1 MNAMIELVN
10 ITKHYSNKKVL
21 SSINL
26 SVYSGQTLMLLGA
39 NGSGKSTLIKILGG
53 FINPTS
59 GQRVINGE
67 QPLISYMPDRF
78 PKHKFTSDEY
88 LQHMG
93 SIQGIKKAEL
103 HHQIKELHSLFQ
115 LQITDQP
122 MRYFSKGML
131 QKVNMMQA
139 MLSKPDLLLLDEPL
153 SGLDVSSKLVMV
165 NALHELKK
173 QGVTI
178 VISTHEIAMLQK
190 ITDRVVTVKEASLV
204 EQEEQLIYTGESVLI
219 TCRFTES
226 DVSDAFLSQIGVI
239 SASTE
244 NDLTHLYVREDYCDN
259 LLLEI
264 LQAGGSIIEVVRKGA

>member
-1 MNAMIELVN
+1 
-10 ITKHYSNKKVL
+10 
-21 SSINL
+21 
-26 SVYSGQTLMLLGA
+26 
-39 NGSGKSTLIKILGG
+39 
-53 FINPTS
+53 
-59 GQRVINGE
+59 
-67 QPLISYMPDRF
+67 MPDRF
-78 PKHKFTSDEY
+78 PKLKFTSEEY

-103 HHQIKELHSLFQ
+103 HHRIKELHSLFH

-153 SGLDVSSKLVMV
+153 SGLDVSTKLVMV

-190 ITDRVVTVKEASLV
+190 ITDRVVTIKEASLV

-226 DVSDAFLSQIGVI
+226 DVSDAFLSQMGVI
-239 SASTE
+239 STSTE

-264 LQAGGSIIEVVRKGA
+264 LQAGGSIIKVVRKGA